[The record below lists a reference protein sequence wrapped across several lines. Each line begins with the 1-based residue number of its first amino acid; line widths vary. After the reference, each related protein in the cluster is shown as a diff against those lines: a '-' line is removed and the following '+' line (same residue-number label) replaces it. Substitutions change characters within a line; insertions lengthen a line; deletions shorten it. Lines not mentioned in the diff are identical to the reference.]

1 MNGHASAEKILQLGT
16 AFWASKTLLSAVELK
31 LFTELVNG
39 PMDHDTLAAK
49 LGLGSRGTRDFFD
62 ALVAL
67 GMLEIHDE
75 KYSNTPETAL
85 FLDAGKETYIGGI
98 LEMAND
104 RLYPFWGHL
113 TEALKTG
120 QPQNEARSG
129 ENTFATLYAD
139 PARLKQFLQAMTG
152 VSLGNAM
159 ALAQKFPWS
168 NYQSFVDIGC
178 AQGAVPVQVV
188 KLHSHLS
195 AAGFDLP
202 SVRPIFEEYVQTHG
216 LTGRVRFIAGDFF
229 NDPLPHVDVIV
240 MGHILHDWDL
250 DQKRMLLNKAYASL
264 PKGGALIIYD
274 AMIDNDRR
282 DNVFGLLMSLN
293 MLIETTGGFD
303 YTIASCEDWMRDA
316 GFTSIRHEALAGPHS
331 MVVGTK

>member
-1 MNGHASAEKILQLGT
+1 MNEHASAEKILQLGT

-31 LFTELVNG
+31 LFTQLANEPL
-39 PMDHDTLAAK
+39 DHGALAAK
-49 LGLGSRGTRDFFD
+49 LGLGSRGTLDFFD

-67 GMLEIHDE
+67 GMLEIHDG
-75 KYSNTPETAL
+75 KYSNTPEAAL
-85 FLDAGKETYIGGI
+85 FLDASKETYIGGI

-120 QPQNEARSG
+120 QPQNEAKSG
-129 ENTFATLYAD
+129 KNTFATLYAD

-168 NYQSFVDIGC
+168 NYQSFADIGC
-178 AQGAVPVQVV
+178 AQGAVPVAVA
-188 KLHSHLS
+188 KLHPHLS
-195 AAGFDLP
+195 TAGFDLP
-202 SVRPIFEEYVQTHG
+202 PVRPIFEEYVQTHG
-216 LTGRVRFIAGDFF
+216 LTGQVRFIAGDFF

-264 PKGGALIIYD
+264 PKGGALIVYD
-274 AMIDNDRR
+274 AMIDNERKK
-282 DNVFGLLMSLN
+282 NVFGLLMSLN
-293 MLIETTGGFD
+293 MLIETMGGFD
-303 YTIASCEDWMRDA
+303 YTIAACEGWMRDA
-316 GFTSIRHEALAGPHS
+316 GFASTQHETLAGPHS
-331 MVVGTK
+331 MVVGIK

>member
-1 MNGHASAEKILQLGT
+1 MNERASAEKILQLGT

-31 LFTELVNG
+31 LFTKLVNE
-39 PMDHDTLAAK
+39 PMDHDALAAK

-67 GMLEIHDE
+67 GMLEIHDG
-75 KYSNTPETAL
+75 KYNNTPETAL
-85 FLDAGKETYIGGI
+85 FLDASKETYIGGI

-120 QPQNEARSG
+120 QPQNEAKSG
-129 ENTFATLYAD
+129 ENTFTTLYAD

-152 VSLGNAM
+152 VSLSNAM

-168 NYQSFVDIGC
+168 NYKSFVDIGC
-178 AQGAVPVQVV
+178 AQGAVPVQVA
-188 KLHSHLS
+188 KLHPHLS
-195 AAGFDLP
+195 TAGFDLP
-202 SVRPIFEEYVQTHG
+202 PVRPIFEEYVQTHG
-216 LTGRVRFIAGDFF
+216 LTGQVRFIAGDFF

-264 PKGGALIIYD
+264 PKGGALIVYD

-282 DNVFGLLMSLN
+282 NNVFGLLMSLN

-303 YTIASCEDWMRDA
+303 YTVASCEGWMRDA
-316 GFTSIRHEALAGPHS
+316 GFTSTQHETLAGPHS
-331 MVVGTK
+331 MVVGIK